1 MNYQNDST
9 MALISKHYL
18 IAQAIS
24 AALNADTEL
33 TDAITGD
40 NKWLVR
46 KKAWHRNMTWEA
58 GTYVVPLRGLHINH
72 ENLNLRIKFDTV
84 VAAVWPSDQHLTR
97 NMEQELAV
105 QERID
110 HIFAGQ
116 GRTTMPGS
124 LKALDSLGTG
134 TSNQFNVEMTSVSP
148 GENFMV
154 AAFDRGFDA
163 FATIV
168 TVDIVTPKRDAH
180 TLGA

>member
-1 MNYQNDST
+1 

-18 IAQAIS
+18 IAQAVS

-33 TDAITGD
+33 TDAIAG
-40 NKWLVR
+40 NLWLVQ
-46 KKAWHRNMTWEA
+46 KKAWHRNMTWES
-58 GTYVVPLRGLHINH
+58 GTYVVPLRGSHIVH
-72 ENLNLRIKFDTV
+72 ENRNLRIKFDIV
-84 VAAVWPSDQHLTR
+84 VAAVWPNNQHLTR

-134 TSNQFNVEMTSVSP
+134 TENQFNVEMTDVRP
-148 GENFMV
+148 GDTFM
-154 AAFDRGFDA
+154 AGAFERGFDA
-163 FATIV
+163 FATVV
-168 TVDIVTPKRDAH
+168 TVDIITPKRDAH

>member
-1 MNYQNDST
+1 

-58 GTYVVPLRGLHINH
+58 GTYVVPLRGSHIVH
-72 ENLNLRIKFDTV
+72 ENRNLRIKFDTV
-84 VAAVWPSDQHLTR
+84 VAAVWPNDSHLTR
-97 NMEQELAV
+97 DMEQELAV

-124 LKALDSLGTG
+124 LKALDNLGAG
-134 TSNQFNVEMTSVSP
+134 TSNKFNVELTDVRP
-148 GENFMV
+148 GENFM
-154 AAFDRGFDA
+154 AGAFERGFDA
-163 FATIV
+163 FASVV
-168 TVDIVTPKRDAH
+168 TVDIITAKREAQA
-180 TLGA
+180 LGA